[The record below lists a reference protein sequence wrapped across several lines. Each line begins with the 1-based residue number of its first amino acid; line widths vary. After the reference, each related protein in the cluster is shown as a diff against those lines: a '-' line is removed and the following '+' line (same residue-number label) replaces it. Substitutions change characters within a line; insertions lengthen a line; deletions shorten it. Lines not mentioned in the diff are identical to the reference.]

1 MAAQHIIRIGLAVL
15 GSGAS
20 LALSWPYWRNFEYWA
35 ESHTAWQVY
44 FVLGFVLAVYVFY
57 AFLGRLTTLFEHD
70 ALEQARRAQSAESS
84 HASGE
89 DTP

>member
-1 MAAQHIIRIGLAVL
+1 MSRERIIRMGVAIVA
-15 GSGAS
+15 SAIS

-84 HASGE
+84 HAGGE